1 MTVHVP
7 RITGEETKMKR
18 EEDRDNRKQRKEY
31 RRPALERKQ
40 QLTQAAEGTAPPP
53 DLVSN

>member
-1 MTVHVP
+1 
-7 RITGEETKMKR
+7 MKR